1 MPSPKPSGLI
11 NIKIF
16 VKGKELPG
24 NFQASSLD
32 VQKDLNRISYAAIY
46 FLDGDPSLQ
55 KFEISE
61 ESNLDPGEEVEIKIG
76 YDTDAD
82 SIFKGI
88 IVKNGI
94 KIRGGSSFT
103 VIECKDKAVLLT
115 VEHRNEIFEKKKD
128 SDILKQII
136 QGHSGVS
143 ADVEATKYE
152 HPQILQYDSTDW
164 DFVVSRAEL
173 NGKVVSTID
182 NKVIIKEPKVAGAVL
197 TLEYGTHILEYEAD
211 INAASQLSKVT
222 ASSWN
227 IKKQEINAIE
237 MIKYRPLYFNRGIV
251 VSKII
256 AG

>member
-164 DFVVSRAEL
+164 DFVVSRAGAGTLFEL
-173 NGKVVSTID
+173 
-182 NKVIIKEPKVAGAVL
+182 VL
-197 TLEYGTHILEYEAD
+197 F
-211 INAASQLSKVT
+211 
-222 ASSWN
+222 
-227 IKKQEINAIE
+227 KKQSLIIPLETTVTHHQKDNA
-237 MIKYRPLYFNRGIV
+237 Y
-251 VSKII
+251 
-256 AG
+256 